1 MWDTNFLK
9 LLDRCFPKGHKLHK
23 ILNRNTVKLNY
34 SCSQNLQLVI
44 NGHNAKI
51 NKKLHNENDPP
62 LPECKC
68 GENPCILQEGCHSEN
83 IVYQATLT
91 EENGQKHTYVGLCS
105 PPFYT
110 RFRNHRKSF
119 NNRNY
124 STETELSKCV
134 WNLKDRNV
142 RYDLSWKIVD
152 RGKPYDPHS
161 KSCQLCLKE
170 KYIIIFKPEYSTLNT
185 RDEIASTCRHRTH
198 SL

>member
-1 MWDTNFLK
+1 MAKKIRMW
-9 LLDRCFPKGHKLHK
+9 
-23 ILNRNTVKLNY
+23 
-34 SCSQNLQLVI
+34 
-44 NGHNAKI
+44 
-51 NKKLHNENDPP
+51 
-62 LPECKC
+62 
-68 GENPCILQEGCHSEN
+68 
-83 IVYQATLT
+83 VY
-91 EENGQKHTYVGLCS
+91 VVP

-119 NNRNY
+119 KNRNY

-198 SL
+198 SLLKNVK